1 MQKSSLVAHAARFR
15 APWRL
20 PWLSTKQALALAL
33 AVSIPLAG
41 ALVFGWPW
49 LVAAG
54 IAPLLLAAAPCL
66 AMCALGLCMTSI
78 SGRSCRSTAV
88 QDDSSQT
95 APTRKG
101 SSNA

>member
-1 MQKSSLVAHAARFR
+1 MQKSSLVAHATRFC

-20 PWLSTKQALALAL
+20 PWLSTKEALALAL

-54 IAPLLLAAAPCL
+54 IAPLLLATAPCL
-66 AMCALGLCMTSI
+66 AMCALGFCTTSI
-78 SGRSCRSTAV
+78 SGRSCRTTAV
-88 QDDSSQT
+88 RDDSGRTDST
-95 APTRKG
+95 GKE